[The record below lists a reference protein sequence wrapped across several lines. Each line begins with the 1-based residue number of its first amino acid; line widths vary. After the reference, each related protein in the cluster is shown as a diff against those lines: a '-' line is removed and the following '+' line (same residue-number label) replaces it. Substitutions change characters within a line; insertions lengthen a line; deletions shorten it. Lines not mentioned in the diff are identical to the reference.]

1 MAAVG
6 LTPAPALGSYFLAL
20 CPGSVARSALAALPL
35 PPGAQP
41 VHPDDLHLTVA
52 FLGPLGDHQPQSL
65 LAALSPAC
73 ALPPPRVTLDASESW
88 PGPRVFCAVG
98 DCPDV
103 AALAARLWQ
112 RLGVLGWVPEARP
125 YQAHVTLA
133 RKLPAPFGPRVALP
147 APIRWQPGALVLMA
161 STGRTGTGLPRY
173 QTVASLPWGP

>member
-6 LTPAPALGSYFLAL
+6 LTPAPALGRYFLAL

-125 YQAHVTLA
+125 YRAHVTLA

>member
-6 LTPAPALGSYFLAL
+6 LTPAPALGRYFLAL

-52 FLGPLGDHQPQSL
+52 FLGPLGDHQPPSL
-65 LAALSPAC
+65 LAALAPAC

>member
-6 LTPAPALGSYFLAL
+6 LTPAPALGRYFLAL

>member
-6 LTPAPALGSYFLAL
+6 LTPAPALGRYFLAL

-52 FLGPLGDHQPQSL
+52 FLGPLGDHQPPSL
-65 LAALSPAC
+65 LAALAPAC

-125 YQAHVTLA
+125 YRAHVTLA

>member
-1 MAAVG
+1 LAAVD
-6 LTPAPALGSYFLAL
+6 LTPVPALGRYFLAL
-20 CPGSVARSALAALPL
+20 CPDSAARTALADVPL

-52 FLGPLGDHQPQSL
+52 FLGSLGGQGPQSL
-65 LAALSPAC
+65 LAALAPAC

-161 STGRTGTGLPRY
+161 STGRTGSGLPRY

>member
-1 MAAVG
+1 MAAVD
-6 LTPAPALGSYFLAL
+6 LTPVPALGRYFLAL
-20 CPGSVARSALAALPL
+20 CPDSAARTALADVPL

-52 FLGPLGDHQPQSL
+52 FLGSLGGQDPQSL
-65 LAALSPAC
+65 LAALAPAC
-73 ALPPPRVTLDASESW
+73 AGAPPQVRLDAVESW
-88 PGPRVFCAVG
+88 PRPRVCCAVG
-98 DCPDV
+98 DCPAV
-103 AALAARLWQ
+103 AALAAGLWLL
-112 RLGVLGWVPEARP
+112 LGTRGWVPEARP

-161 STGRTGTGLPRY
+161 STPGQAAGLPRY